1 MARVGRQA
9 GALVVETGGALHAVG
24 HFKEPC
30 DGALRIDAPWLEI
43 DLEGEPL
50 LALLHARLVIER
62 TGGVSE
68 RLWRLITHEQS
79 EVAEERS
86 ESVGGEAPR
95 GIDARWLAAT
105 PAHVWDVIKD
115 AVLRCS

>member
-1 MARVGRQA
+1 MARVGRLG
-9 GALVVETGGALHAVG
+9 GALLVETGGAWHVVG

-30 DGALRIDAPWLEI
+30 ELPAAPVLAPPWLAI

-50 LALLHARLVIER
+50 LAMLRARLVIER

-68 RLWRLITHEQS
+68 RLWRLVTH
-79 EVAEERS
+79 AP
-86 ESVGGEAPR
+86 EASASILS
-95 GIDARWLAAT
+95 IDARWLAAT
-105 PAHVWDVIKD
+105 PAHVWEVVKD